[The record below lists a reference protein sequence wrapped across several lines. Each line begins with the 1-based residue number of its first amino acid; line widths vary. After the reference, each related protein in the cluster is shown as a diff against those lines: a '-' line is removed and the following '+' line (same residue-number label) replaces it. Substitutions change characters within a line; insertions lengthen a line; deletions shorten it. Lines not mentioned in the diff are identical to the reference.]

1 GWGLLVALAAT
12 YVVNEAVTVACPAGC
27 SPARLQVRVAVQLLT
42 VSGLMYATGLGPVV
56 AVGYLVPIAYLM
68 EHFGTA
74 VAPTVAVWAGVGL
87 AAGQVAVAT
96 GLAPSVL
103 NRPLTH
109 GVAVLA
115 GLGLATGILYLRRAA
130 GRRDAAETALR
141 QSEQRFRALVQ
152 HANDLIVCTRA

>member
-1 GWGLLVALAAT
+1 
-12 YVVNEAVTVACPAGC
+12 
-27 SPARLQVRVAVQLLT
+27 
-42 VSGLMYATGLGPVV
+42 PVV

-115 GLGLATGILYLRRAA
+115 ALGLATGILYLRRAA

-152 HANDLIVCTRA
+152 HANDLIVITRADGTVQYESPAVARLLGYPSDSVIQGWG